1 MTAGGIVEATYLSGV
16 VAEAIEWYWR
26 GRIARGKLTC
36 FDGLPGMGK
45 TTVSLDLISRFSRG
59 EPLPL
64 ESTPP
69 PKLVIGI
76 LSDEDGLADTTVP
89 RLKIAGA
96 DLDQICQLT
105 GRTIHGFKRSLTIPD
120 DLAEIGAI
128 IRSEGL
134 GYLHVDPLAAHASKG
149 VDLYVDQDVR
159 AQIMGPLAGLAE
171 ETGITIVL
179 VRHPTKAQ
187 TGPAMLRGGGSMG
200 IIGAARF
207 GLMFGHDP
215 HSESTRVIASTKA
228 NIGPIPPS
236 LLFKL
241 EGIAGS
247 DHARVWWDPIPS
259 DLSAEDLLP
268 TQAQPS
274 AKKMSAAEDWLLLTL
289 DEAPRPATEVIT
301 AGDAAGHTER
311 TLRRAKS
318 ELKIESTRIGGGD
331 GVFFWCLPGQEA
343 PAGREVA
350 APLPGFGVPSQNG
363 RTEEHAP
370 DRWTT

>member
-16 VAEAIEWYWR
+16 RPEAIEWYWR
-26 GRIARGKLTC
+26 GRIAKAKLTC

-45 TTVSLDLISRFSRG
+45 TTVALDLIARFSRG
-59 EPLPL
+59 LALPL

-89 RLKIAGA
+89 RLTIAGA

-171 ETGITIVL
+171 ETGISIVL

-247 DHARVWWDPIPS
+247 DHAKVWWDPLPS

-268 TQAQPS
+268 TKAQPS
-274 AKKMSAAEDWLLLTL
+274 AKKMSAAEDWLTAFL
-289 DEAPRPATEVIT
+289 DHEAVDAATTVT
-301 AGDAAGHTER
+301 AGAAAGHSEI
-311 TLRRAKS
+311 TLRRAKVALQIQS
-318 ELKIESTRIGGGD
+318 KRKGFGEGGLYY
-331 GVFFWCLPGQEA
+331 WCLPGQE
-343 PAGREVA
+343 PPTPTEA
-350 APLPGFGVPSQNG
+350 AQRLPGFGSQNG
-363 RTEEHAP
+363 NAGDFTP
-370 DRWTT
+370 DRWT